1 MGRTSFLWSTTTWAG
16 AVLLVALA
24 SVISGGWSSVGAS
37 ASLSIPAPKIVA
49 APSNPSDDQNPELSF
64 KDAKFPDISFS
75 CRLDQGPVVQCTG
88 DTDHDGDR
96 DQGEIQYR
104 RLAPGPH
111 CFHVFAVGRTHG
123 VSPTTTFC
131 WTISETNS
139 ATSISTVSGTPQFTA
154 VNTMFGSLLV
164 ARVRDSPGHAV
175 DGAKVT
181 FTAPATGVSGTFASC
196 AGGNPEPYACV
207 VTTNA
212 SGLATSSAFTADA
225 NSGAYLVKATTPG
238 VASSAHFSLT
248 NSANFSISAANVPVL
263 YPGTSQNLDLVFTN
277 PNPLPITV
285 DHRGFAITITTAR
298 VGCSASVNFA
308 VTRDLLGNIK
318 VPATRHRHSRSWVS
332 QRLTGRPSRW
342 SRPIPT
348 RTYARERLWHS
359 TTQAAQLAS
368 LTSQ

>member
-1 MGRTSFLWSTTTWAG
+1 MVRKRDRAMGRTSFLWSTTTWAG

-225 NSGAYLVKATTPG
+225 NFRRILGQGHHARCG
-238 VASSAHFSLT
+238 VLCPLLPDQQRQLLHISRKCSSAVSRHQSE
-248 NSANFSISAANVPVL
+248 
-263 YPGTSQNLDLVFTN
+263 PGPRIHESESVAHHCRS
-277 PNPLPITV
+277 P
-285 DHRGFAITITTAR
+285 R
-298 VGCSASVNFA
+298 V
-308 VTRDLLGNIK
+308 
-318 VPATRHRHSRSWVS
+318 RHHHHHGSGW
-332 QRLTGRPSRW
+332 L
-342 SRPIPT
+342 
-348 RTYARERLWHS
+348 
-359 TTQAAQLAS
+359 
-368 LTSQ
+368 